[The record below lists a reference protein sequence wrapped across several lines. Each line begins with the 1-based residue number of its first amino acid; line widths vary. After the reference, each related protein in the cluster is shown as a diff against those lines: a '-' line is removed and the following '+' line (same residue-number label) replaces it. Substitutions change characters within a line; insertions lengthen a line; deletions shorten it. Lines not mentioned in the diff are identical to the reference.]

1 MHKGY
6 KHGPCYIFE
15 SKIALN
21 QLDPSGSMVEVVCEP
36 IRKYVR
42 NRPDSAEVI
51 VRQVI
56 AGSEEEVEMDN
67 KRQSQN

>member
-1 MHKGY
+1 
-6 KHGPCYIFE
+6 
-15 SKIALN
+15 
-21 QLDPSGSMVEVVCEP
+21 MVEVVCEP

-56 AGSEEEVEMDN
+56 AGSEEEVQIDTL
-67 KRQSQN
+67 RLVQNIAQFEFFWNFRP